1 MNTIIPVLGGLGL
14 LLYGM
19 TIMGDALQKAVGNKM
34 RNIIGVLTKNKFIGA
49 LVGFLVTVLVGSS
62 SATTIMTIG
71 FVNAGIMSLDQVVG
85 IIMGSNLGTTVTAQL
100 IAFNL
105 DEIAPLIVGIS
116 VFIIFIGKEKKKLK
130 SIGEI
135 GLGFGMLFMGMT
147 FMKDG
152 LAPLQYMPWFSGLL
166 VKLNNPIIGV
176 LVGLGLTTL
185 VQSSAASIGLLQALS
200 SQGLLTIN
208 QAFPILFGDNIG
220 TTTTGLISSIG
231 TNRNG
236 KRTAMLHFLFNVI
249 GTLIFMIALRI
260 PIQYIVEKWTP
271 MNVSRQIA
279 NAHTLFN
286 LINIVI
292 QLPFSKFLVKAAC
305 FVVHEGKAEDEKK
318 SLYLDSRILR
328 TPSIAVDAVRKEIQ
342 RMSDYALDNINHA
355 YLGILNRSE
364 EEVERVEKQELII
377 NSLETEIVEYLVLL
391 SNENI
396 SQEQY
401 DAVHVM
407 MSMTNDLERVGD
419 HAKNISELATYLMA
433 EGLNFTEDAM
443 QDFTNIVDKAK
454 FAFTKA
460 MESFKTGSY
469 DSAFE
474 ASNAEEEV
482 DKMERKYRL
491 EHISRLSAG
500 NCIPATG
507 VIFLDALSNVE
518 RISDHADNIA
528 NYIIEVH
535 EKDKN

>member
-1 MNTIIPVLGGLGL
+1 
-14 LLYGM
+14 
-19 TIMGDALQKAVGNKM
+19 
-34 RNIIGVLTKNKFIGA
+34 
-49 LVGFLVTVLVGSS
+49 
-62 SATTIMTIG
+62 
-71 FVNAGIMSLDQVVG
+71 
-85 IIMGSNLGTTVTAQL
+85 
-100 IAFNL
+100 
-105 DEIAPLIVGIS
+105 
-116 VFIIFIGKEKKKLK
+116 
-130 SIGEI
+130 
-135 GLGFGMLFMGMT
+135 
-147 FMKDG
+147 
-152 LAPLQYMPWFSGLL
+152 
-166 VKLNNPIIGV
+166 
-176 LVGLGLTTL
+176 
-185 VQSSAASIGLLQALS
+185 
-200 SQGLLTIN
+200 
-208 QAFPILFGDNIG
+208 
-220 TTTTGLISSIG
+220 
-231 TNRNG
+231 
-236 KRTAMLHFLFNVI
+236 
-249 GTLIFMIALRI
+249 
-260 PIQYIVEKWTP
+260 
-271 MNVSRQIA
+271 
-279 NAHTLFN
+279 
-286 LINIVI
+286 
-292 QLPFSKFLVKAAC
+292 
-305 FVVHEGKAEDEKK
+305 
-318 SLYLDSRILR
+318 
-328 TPSIAVDAVRKEIQ
+328 
-342 RMSDYALDNINHA
+342 MSDYALDNINHA